1 MKNLKLKN
9 KLFISG
15 ILCGIFLI
23 IAGCN
28 RPRGVLSQDKMADVI
43 TELHKLDGS
52 LAAKGIGVD
61 KINEKNEY
69 YDAVLKK
76 YGITRAEFDSSLT
89 YYTKNPKKFERI
101 YENVITNLT
110 DLQKDINKGKYHQV
124 DTTELH
130 KIRYDIWNKARKYAL
145 TKDSARTK
153 LSFEIPDQNFILGDV
168 FTLKMLHRISKT
180 DSSAKK
186 QIRLQ
191 INYKNGRTFGII
203 KKIQADGITRRITLR
218 VKSVYPSK
226 IKSISGEILGC
237 SAYKGKQDILVDSI
251 SLMRMYDTSK
261 QDSLMK
267 ILQKHDPKNYPKTS
281 INRDIRSTFN

>member
-180 DSSAKK
+180 DSSANK